1 MKKLVKLLKGL
12 LITGVLLFVASL
24 IIYYFNLD
32 MKAAAKISPL
42 LEKYYDSKQ
51 KEKHL

>member
-1 MKKLVKLLKGL
+1 MKKLKKLIKGL
-12 LITGVLLFVASL
+12 IITGVLLFVASL

-32 MKAAAKISPL
+32 MKGAAKISPL
-42 LEKYYDSKQ
+42 LEKYFDSKK

>member
-1 MKKLVKLLKGL
+1 MKTFKKLIKGL
-12 LITGVLLFVASL
+12 VITGVLLFIASMV
-24 IIYYFNLD
+24 IYYFNLD

-42 LEKYYDSKQ
+42 LEKYFDSKK